1 MWLRLLTVALLLK
14 EFVSSSGGV
23 EEKRMYG
30 DRFGWREG
38 CWSAFLACGPR
49 PDLLMRPPK
58 TRLPLL

>member
-23 EEKRMYG
+23 EKRMYG

-38 CWSAFLACGPR
+38 CWSAILACGPR
-49 PDLLMRPPK
+49 PDLPMRPPK
-58 TRLPLL
+58 TRLLLL